1 MMISEAVQLKLID
14 NIPQIVTGVSAIAIA
29 YFTYRTHLISQDT
42 NAVAKH
48 TEQNTNHMKD
58 ELVAEVRKA
67 SFAAG
72 QKDQKTN
79 PS

>member
-1 MMISEAVQLKLID
+1 MMSEAVQLALVN

-29 YFTYRTHLISQDT
+29 YLTYRTHV
-42 NAVAKH
+42 VAKETSVVAKQ
-48 TEQNTNHMKD
+48 TEENTNHLKD

-72 QKDQKTN
+72 QKDQQGK
-79 PS
+79 